1 MSESQNIEWK
11 QSWHEDYLK
20 WICGFANAIG
30 GTIYIGKNDAG
41 EIVHL
46 DNYAKLLEDLPN
58 KIRNTMGIIC
68 DVQLLDAA
76 GKKYIQI
83 KVNPY
88 TVPVSLRGRYYY
100 RSGSTKLELTGV
112 ELNEFL
118 LKKAGK
124 TWDDII
130 EESADFSDIETKSV
144 EAFKKEAFTS
154 GRLPQDI
161 VELPVKETLEKLR
174 LATGDKIKRAAILL
188 FGKDPNKFYPNIKVK
203 IGRFGTNDADLRFQ
217 EVLEGNIL
225 ELLKQ
230 VPEMLN
236 SKFLTRPIVFEGLQR
251 IEKDTYPVAA
261 IREML
266 LNALV
271 HRTYMGSMI
280 QIRVYDDKLT
290 IWNEGNLPEG
300 MTIASLKGHHVSRPR
315 NPLIADVCFKA
326 GFIDSWGR
334 GTIKIYEACEN
345 AGLPDATIASLD
357 GGILV
362 TLNQQTS
369 DQVNDQANDQVSDQ
383 DTITNSF
390 EAIQKEFGLLS
401 DRISI
406 GKEKNIAFLRGNYGV
421 ITGYLRGKFGINS
434 EEIRDKY
441 NENVLFILELI
452 ALTPDLTR
460 QNFADILGISLST
473 IEKNIK
479 KLKDANLIEREGTD
493 KIGLWKIITQQ

>member
-11 QSWHEDYLK
+11 QSWHDDYLK

-41 EIVHL
+41 DIVHL

-76 GKKYIQI
+76 GKKYIQV

-124 TWDDII
+124 TWDDVI

-161 VELPVKETLEKLR
+161 VELPLKETLEKLR
-174 LATGDKIKRAAILL
+174 LASGDKIKRAALIL

-345 AGLPDATIASLD
+345 AGLPEATIASLD

-362 TLNQQTS
+362 TLHNDLVINQGG
-369 DQVNDQANDQVSDQ
+369 QVA
-383 DTITNSF
+383 ITKSF

-401 DRISI
+401 DRISL
-406 GKEKNIAFLRGNYGV
+406 GNEKNIAFLRGNYGV
-421 ITGYLRGKFGINS
+421 FTGYLRGKFGINS

-441 NENVLFILELI
+441 NENVLFVLELI

-479 KLKDANLIEREGTD
+479 KLKDANLIGREGTD
-493 KIGLWKIITQQ
+493 KIGLWKIIGQQ